1 MAPKCARN
9 IERKKRL
16 KDSQSSL
23 YKIPPAYYYRPM
35 VTFKDK
41 DQIKRLAPSIFATQ
55 AHEHMSD
62 RYSFIPSDQIID
74 QFHELGWQVTDAKQP
89 KSYTRDPANK
99 KHLVTFQPKDLNL
112 TVSDP
117 RAIDSQVLP
126 QILMTNSSDGSSSLS
141 FAAGLFA
148 LICEN
153 GLVIQTLDL
162 GSFNQR
168 HMNLGMETVGNAIN
182 HITAMVP
189 NLANSIEG
197 MSQKQLTHSEQLLL
211 ADQAKEA
218 RWGNESTVDSR
229 MLLSPRRV
237 EDTGGD
243 LWTTFNV
250 IQENTIQGGFKSE
263 TQKRVARKLTNMD
276 ALQRVNMALWSQAE
290 SLLQTA

>member
-1 MAPKCARN
+1 
-9 IERKKRL
+9 
-16 KDSQSSL
+16 
-23 YKIPPAYYYRPM
+23 M

-41 DQIKRLAPSIFATQ
+41 DQIKRLAPSVFATQ
-55 AHEHMSD
+55 AHDHMSD

-74 QFHELGWQVTDAKQP
+74 QFDALGWNVTDAKQP
-89 KSYTRDPANK
+89 RSYKRSPDNK
-99 KHLVTFQPKDLNL
+99 KHLVTFQPRDLNL

-117 RAIDSQVLP
+117 RAVDSQVLP

-162 GSFNQR
+162 GSFSQK
-168 HMNLGMETVGNAIN
+168 HTKLEMETVGNAIN

-189 NLANSIEG
+189 NLANSIEE
-197 MSQKQLTHSEQLLL
+197 MSQKELTHSEQLLL

-218 RWGNESTVDSR
+218 RWGKDSTIDSR
-229 MLLSPRRV
+229 MLLDPRRV
-237 EDTGGD
+237 QDTGGD

-250 IQENTIQGGFKSE
+250 IQENTIQGGFKGVNQKMT
-263 TQKRVARKLTNMD
+263 TQKLKSIDKL
-276 ALQRVNMALWSQAE
+276 QKVNMALWSQAE
-290 SLLQTA
+290 SLLQTV

>member
-1 MAPKCARN
+1 
-9 IERKKRL
+9 
-16 KDSQSSL
+16 
-23 YKIPPAYYYRPM
+23 M

-41 DQIKRLAPSIFATQ
+41 DQIKRLAPSVFATQ
-55 AHEHMSD
+55 AHDHMSE

-89 KSYTRDPANK
+89 KSYKRSPDNK
-99 KHLVTFQPKDLNL
+99 KHLITFQPKDLNL

-117 RAIDSQVLP
+117 RAVDSKVLP

-168 HMNLGMETVGNAIN
+168 HMNLGMDTVENAIN

-197 MSQKQLTHSEQLLL
+197 MSEIKLKHSEQLLL

-218 RWGNESTVDSR
+218 RWGKDSTVDSR
-229 MLLSPRRV
+229 MLLTPRRV
-237 EDTGGD
+237 EDSGGD